1 MLLHNTVLT
10 NDEQTVN
17 YYTKKSYFHSEG
29 NLVEIYSVNKQIFY
43 SNSSMVEDE
52 VLAAK
57 LTETPFE
64 QLTKEF
70 KLIIEMGN
78 YDDLAA
84 TENISEKMANELV
97 KQIEIE
103 TTIH

>member
-1 MLLHNTVLT
+1 MLLHNHLLI
-10 NDEQTVN
+10 NGEQSVN

-43 SNSSMVEDE
+43 SNSSIVEDE
-52 VLAAK
+52 VMAAK
-57 LTETPFE
+57 LTETPIE
-64 QLTKEF
+64 QLTSEY
-70 KLIIEMGN
+70 KLVLEMGT
-78 YDDLAA
+78 YDDLASS
-84 TENISEKMANELV
+84 ENISEKKAYELV

>member
-1 MLLHNTVLT
+1 MLLHNNLLISG
-10 NDEQTVN
+10 EQTVN
-17 YYTKKSYFHSEG
+17 YYTKKSYFHSKG

-52 VLAAK
+52 VMAAK
-57 LTETPFE
+57 LTETPIE
-64 QLTKEF
+64 HLTSEY
-70 KLIIEMGN
+70 KLVIELGT
-78 YDDLAA
+78 YDDLASS
-84 TENISEKMANELV
+84 ENISEKRAYELV

>member
-1 MLLHNTVLT
+1 MLLHNHLLI
-10 NDEQTVN
+10 NSEKTVN

-43 SNSSMVEDE
+43 SNSSMVKDE
-52 VLAAK
+52 VMAAK
-57 LTETPFE
+57 LTETPME
-64 QLTKEF
+64 LLTSEY
-70 KLIIEMGN
+70 KLVIELGT
-78 YDDLAA
+78 YDDLASS
-84 TENISEKMANELV
+84 ENISEKRAYELV